1 MIAPNEQIGGGSALD
16 GIEKSAK
23 GYAELRST
31 LAVVVQE
38 LNDKLEK
45 LKRERMPV
53 IKRLVERAAERHA
66 ELEELIAA
74 NRELFAKPR
83 TVTLHG
89 IKCGLRKNEGSI
101 EFDDVEAVIAKIK
114 QQLANPAGF
123 IHVTEK
129 PNKEALAGL
138 PAGELK
144 KLGCWICDTGDVIVI
159 KPVDGEVERAV
170 GALFKAESDSRNA
183 ETGVN

>member
-1 MIAPNEQIGGGSALD
+1 MIAPNEQLGGGTVLDEMETSAR
-16 GIEKSAK
+16 
-23 GYAELRST
+23 GYAELRNA

-38 LNDKLEK
+38 LNEKLEK
-45 LKRERMPV
+45 LKQDKMPI
-53 IKRLVERAAERHA
+53 IKRLVERATEKHA
-66 ELEELIAA
+66 ELAGMIAT
-74 NRELFAKPR
+74 NQELFAKPR
-83 TVTLHG
+83 TVTWHG

-101 EFDDVEAVIAKIK
+101 EYDDAEAVVAKIK
-114 QQLANPAGF
+114 QQLANPTAF
-123 IHVTEK
+123 LHVTER

-170 GALFKAESDSRNA
+170 GALFKAESESRNA

>member
-1 MIAPNEQIGGGSALD
+1 MIAPNEQLGGGTVLNEMEA
-16 GIEKSAK
+16 SAK
-23 GYAELRST
+23 GYAEFRSA

-38 LNDKLEK
+38 LTEKLEK
-45 LKRERMPV
+45 LKQAKLPI
-53 IKRLVERAAERHA
+53 IKRLVERAAEKHA
-66 ELEELIAA
+66 ELEEMIAA

-83 TVTLHG
+83 TVTLYG

-101 EFDDVEAVIAKIK
+101 EYDDAEAVVAKIK
-114 QQLANPAGF
+114 EQLAHPAGF
-123 IHVTEK
+123 LHVTER

-159 KPVDGEVERAV
+159 KPADGEVERAV
-170 GALFKAESDSRNA
+170 GALFRSEMLKE
-183 ETGVN
+183 EG

>member
-1 MIAPNEQIGGGSALD
+1 MIAPNDQLGGGTVLNEMEA
-16 GIEKSAK
+16 SAK
-23 GYAELRST
+23 GYAELRSA

-38 LNDKLEK
+38 LNGKLEK
-45 LKRERMPV
+45 LKQDQMPI
-53 IKRLVERAAERHA
+53 IKRLVARAAEKHA
-66 ELEELIAA
+66 ELEAMIAE

-83 TVTLHG
+83 TLTLHG

-101 EFDDVEAVIAKIK
+101 EYADAEAVVAKIK
-114 QQLANPAGF
+114 EQLANPAGF
-123 IHVTEK
+123 LHVTER

-170 GALFKAESDSRNA
+170 GALFRAESENRKS
-183 ETGVN
+183 ETMN